1 MGQLYARWRFERVHI
16 AALWIH
22 PRHDVPDGPIL
33 AACIQRLEH
42 DEQRVPFVGIKQVL
56 QLVQPDDRLLV
67 RFVVALY
74 PECIVGI
81 AVFQPQFAPVLDNAV
96 FRDIHGFSV
105 TVDRT
110 IAPNRYSPA
119 RQKL

>member
-1 MGQLYARWRFERVHI
+1 
-16 AALWIH
+16 
-22 PRHDVPDGPIL
+22 
-33 AACIQRLEH
+33 
-42 DEQRVPFVGIKQVL
+42 
-56 QLVQPDDRLLV
+56 LV
-67 RFVVALY
+67 RFLVALY
-74 PECIVGI
+74 PKCIVGI
-81 AVFQPQFAPVLDNAV
+81 AVFQPQFTAGLDSAV